1 MSEVIGAYF
10 IAVLLVAVV
19 FVIAFLIGYTLR
31 GASYRTRLLLNLIG
45 MMILATAILEKAGW
59 SVRPWTAG
67 SPAAAFNDTLFR
79 VLLLTG
85 VGFLFASWAIAIGHR
100 EPR

>member
-10 IAVLLVAVV
+10 IAVLLVAIV

-45 MMILATAILEKAGW
+45 IVILGTAVLEKAGW
-59 SVRPWTAG
+59 SVRPWSAG

-79 VLLLTG
+79 ILALTG
-85 VGFLFASWAIAIGHR
+85 LGFLFVSWTIALGNR

>member
-1 MSEVIGAYF
+1 MSEVISAYF
-10 IAVLLVAVV
+10 IAVLLVAMV

-31 GASYRTRLLLNLIG
+31 GASYRTRLLLNLVGFVI
-45 MMILATAILEKAGW
+45 IATALLEKAGW
-59 SVRPWTAG
+59 SVRPWTLG

-79 VLLLTG
+79 VLALTG
-85 VGFLFASWAIAIGHR
+85 VGFLFVSWTIALGNR

>member
-1 MSEVIGAYF
+1 MSEVISAYF
-10 IAVLLVAVV
+10 IAVLLVAAV

-31 GASYRTRLLLNLIG
+31 GASYRSRLLLNLVG
-45 MMILATAILEKAGW
+45 FVILATAVLEKAGW
-59 SVRPWTAG
+59 SVRPWTLG

-79 VLLLTG
+79 VLALTG
-85 VGFLFASWAIAIGHR
+85 VGFLFVSWTIALGNR

>member
-19 FVIAFLIGYTLR
+19 FVIAFLVGYTLR

-45 MMILATAILEKAGW
+45 MVVLATAVIEKAGW

-67 SPAAAFNDTLFR
+67 SPAAAFNDSLFR
-79 VLLLTG
+79 ILFLVG
-85 VGFLFASWAIAIGHR
+85 VGFLFVSWTIALGNR

>member
-1 MSEVIGAYF
+1 MSEVISAYF

-19 FVIAFLIGYTLR
+19 FVIAFLIGYALR
-31 GASYRTRLLLNLIG
+31 GASYRSRLLLNLIG
-45 MMILATAILEKAGW
+45 IAIIATAVLEKAGW
-59 SVRPWTAG
+59 SVRPWTVG

-79 VLLLTG
+79 IIALTG
-85 VGFLFASWAIAIGHR
+85 VGFLFVSWTIALGNR

>member
-1 MSEVIGAYF
+1 MSEVISAYF
-10 IAVLLVAVV
+10 IAVLLVAIV

-31 GASYRTRLLLNLIG
+31 GASYRTRLLLNVVGIVVLG
-45 MMILATAILEKAGW
+45 TAVLEKAGW
-59 SVRPWTAG
+59 SVRPWTSG

-79 VLLLTG
+79 ILALTG
-85 VGFLFASWAIAIGHR
+85 LGFLFVSWTFSIVNR

>member
-1 MSEVIGAYF
+1 MSEVISAYF

-19 FVIAFLIGYTLR
+19 FVIAFLVGYTLR
-31 GASYRTRLLLNLIG
+31 GASYRTRLLLNLVGFVI
-45 MMILATAILEKAGW
+45 IATAVLEKAGW
-59 SVRPWTAG
+59 SVRPWTLG

-79 VLLLTG
+79 VLALTG
-85 VGFLFASWAIAIGHR
+85 VGFLFVSWTIALGNR

>member
-1 MSEVIGAYF
+1 MSEVIGAYL

-19 FVIAFLIGYTLR
+19 FVIAFLVGYTLR
-31 GASYRTRLLLNLIG
+31 GASYRSRLVLNLVG
-45 MMILATAILEKAGW
+45 AVILATSVLEKAGW
-59 SVRPWTAG
+59 SVRPWTLG

-79 VLLLTG
+79 IVFLTG
-85 VGFLFASWAIAIGHR
+85 VGLLFVSWTIALSNR

>member
-1 MSEVIGAYF
+1 MSEVISAYF
-10 IAVLLVAVV
+10 IAVLLVAAV

-31 GASYRTRLLLNLIG
+31 GASYRSRLLLNLVG
-45 MMILATAILEKAGW
+45 FVILATALLEKAGW
-59 SVRPWTAG
+59 SVRPWTLG

-79 VLLLTG
+79 VLALTG
-85 VGFLFASWAIAIGHR
+85 VGFLFVSWTIALGNR

>member
-1 MSEVIGAYF
+1 MSDVIGAYL
-10 IAVLLVAVV
+10 IAALLVAAA

-31 GASYRTRLLLNLIG
+31 GASYRTRLFLNLLGAVIIV
-45 MMILATAILEKAGW
+45 MAVLEKAGW
-59 SVRPWTAG
+59 SVRPWTLG

-79 VLLLTG
+79 VLVLVG
-85 VGFLFASWAIAIGHR
+85 VGLLFVSWTIALGNR

>member
-1 MSEVIGAYF
+1 MSEVIGAYLV
-10 IAVLLVAVV
+10 AVLLVAGV

-31 GASYRTRLLLNLIG
+31 GASYRTRLFLNLIG
-45 MMILATAILEKAGW
+45 TVIIATAVLEKAGW
-59 SVRPWTAG
+59 SVRPWTLG

-79 VLLLTG
+79 VLALVG
-85 VGFLFASWAIAIGHR
+85 VGLLFVSWTIALGNR

>member
-1 MSEVIGAYF
+1 MSPVIGAYV
-10 IAVLLVAVV
+10 IAALLVAVV
-19 FVIAFLIGYTLR
+19 FVVAFLIGYALR
-31 GASYRTRLLLNLIG
+31 AASDGTRLFLNLIG
-45 MMILATAILEKAGW
+45 LVIVAIAVLENAGW

-79 VLLLTG
+79 ILLLVG
-85 VGFLFASWAIAIGHR
+85 VGFLFVSWTIALANR

>member
-1 MSEVIGAYF
+1 MSEVISAYL
-10 IAVLLVAVV
+10 IAVLPVAIV

-31 GASYRTRLLLNLIG
+31 GASYRTRLVLNLIG
-45 MMILATAILEKAGW
+45 IVVLGTAVLEKAGW
-59 SVRPWTAG
+59 SVRPWTLG

-79 VLLLTG
+79 ILFLVG
-85 VGFLFASWAIAIGHR
+85 VGFLFISWTIALGNR

>member
-31 GASYRTRLLLNLIG
+31 GAAYRTRLLLNLIG
-45 MMILATAILEKAGW
+45 IVILATAVLEKAGW

-79 VLLLTG
+79 ILALTG
-85 VGFLFASWAIAIGHR
+85 VGFLIVSWTISLGNR

>member
-10 IAVLLVAVV
+10 VAALLVAIV
-19 FVIAFLIGYTLR
+19 FVIAFLIGYILR
-31 GASYRTRLLLNLIG
+31 GASYRMQLLLNLIG
-45 MMILATAILEKAGW
+45 IVILAIAVLEKAGW
-59 SVRPWTAG
+59 SVRSWSAG

-79 VLLLTG
+79 VLALTG
-85 VGFLFASWAIAIGHR
+85 LGFLFVSWTIALGNR

>member
-10 IAVLLVAVV
+10 IAVLLVAAV

-45 MMILATAILEKAGW
+45 IVILATAVLEKAGW
-59 SVRPWTAG
+59 SARPWTAG

-79 VLLLTG
+79 ILALTG
-85 VGFLFASWAIAIGHR
+85 VGFLFVSWTIALGNR

>member
-10 IAVLLVAVV
+10 IAVLFVALV
-19 FVIAFLIGYTLR
+19 FVVAFLIGYTLR
-31 GASYRTRLLLNLIG
+31 GASYRTRLLLNLVGFVI
-45 MMILATAILEKAGW
+45 IATAVLEKAGW
-59 SVRPWTAG
+59 SVRPWSAG

-79 VLLLTG
+79 VLALTG
-85 VGFLFASWAIAIGHR
+85 VGFLFISWTIALGNR

>member
-1 MSEVIGAYF
+1 MSEVVGAYF
-10 IAVLLVAVV
+10 IAVLLVAAV
-19 FVIAFLIGYTLR
+19 FVVAFLIGYTLR

-45 MMILATAILEKAGW
+45 TVIIATAVLEKAGW

-79 VLLLTG
+79 VLALTG
-85 VGFLFASWAIAIGHR
+85 VGFLFVSWTIALGNR